1 MWDIRDN
8 KIDDYHIY
16 GIISSNHR
24 GIEVKPYNKL
34 VYNHFQNSG
43 GMIYIY
49 SRENEK
55 KSLEYLE
62 EIWEIKLAHFYNTG
76 RLIFICRED
85 FLIGNNIDSDKFGRE
100 IENALALLDRN
111 GAKDKIVY
119 ITIDG
124 FWSYFIG
131 DDGQACYDFLKKLNY
146 SGETKFILRYIMEEL
161 SEKYIYNLLENHE
174 LLLVD
179 GVEDFEVYAPEEL
192 MYKSMTLL
200 SRHNFLIYNYEKEM
214 IRVEHLKTLGE
225 LMEGTVHDM
234 NNLLITILGY
244 AQLAMITEN
253 EEDIEKSLKIIQN
266 TSLDGKII
274 IDRLK
279 HHIRG
284 STNSL
289 KTLYEFNDI
298 VKTSIEMTE
307 HKFKPSYFG
316 EKKQIELVVDLK
328 SNRYIYGN
336 EYELRQ
342 SIINMILNGV
352 DAMEGSGTMVI
363 KTYDI
368 KEQTILEIKDTG
380 CGMDEFTINNIFNPY
395 FSTKGNKG
403 TGLGLN
409 IAKKVFEK
417 HGGKVCVE
425 SKVGEGTKFTIYFP
439 TEEFMS
445 NIAEIESRDYNIN

>member
-1 MWDIRDN
+1 
-8 KIDDYHIY
+8 
-16 GIISSNHR
+16 
-24 GIEVKPYNKL
+24 
-34 VYNHFQNSG
+34 
-43 GMIYIY
+43 
-49 SRENEK
+49 
-55 KSLEYLE
+55 
-62 EIWEIKLAHFYNTG
+62 
-76 RLIFICRED
+76 
-85 FLIGNNIDSDKFGRE
+85 
-100 IENALALLDRN
+100 
-111 GAKDKIVY
+111 
-119 ITIDG
+119 
-124 FWSYFIG
+124 
-131 DDGQACYDFLKKLNY
+131 
-146 SGETKFILRYIMEEL
+146 MEEL

-409 IAKKVFEK
+409 IAKKVLKNMVEK
-417 HGGKVCVE
+417 FV
-425 SKVGEGTKFTIYFP
+425 
-439 TEEFMS
+439 
-445 NIAEIESRDYNIN
+445 